1 MRTRFHRLFQS
12 ILALV
17 VLLLSSSP
25 LLASEADLAIP
36 DLDKDV
42 FFGNTVSAWKILFW
56 GALVITGTLGISLYL
71 RAQIKKQPA
80 HQSMLSV
87 ASVIYQTCKT
97 YLIQQ
102 GKFLLMLFV
111 LIAGAITYYLVA
123 SSHETKNEL
132 TYRTVQELRLE
143 GVSKER
149 VDRLFDLLPIR
160 EQAKMIAGESKN
172 KKDDLEKL
180 NELAAKMKGT
190 GAEAEAPTKAE
201 EAKKMD
207 KAEFL
212 KTVRT
217 TLGEDEWTKH
227 EKAVEKILAPAPIP
241 AGMQVMYVL
250 LFAVIGMGGS
260 YAVAWYGIRINTYA
274 NARTAFA
281 SLRGQPWDVV
291 NIPLRSGMSVGLFLI
306 SLELVMMVF
315 ILLFVDR
322 RIVGV
327 CFLGFAIGES
337 LGASALR
344 IAGGIFTK
352 IADIGSDLMKIVF
365 RVKEDDPRN
374 PGVIAD
380 CTGDNA
386 GDSVGPTADGF
397 ETYGVTGVALIAF
410 ITLAVSDINI
420 QAKLIVWIFAMRF
433 LMDFMSGVS
442 YFVNQAISEKK
453 YKGLKEFDFEQPLT
467 RLIWIASILCISTSY
482 LMSYLLISDLSV
494 GGAALPN
501 LWWQLA
507 TIISCGT
514 LAAVLIPEFTKIF
527 TSSHSKH
534 VHEIVTASREGGAS
548 LTILSGIVAGN
559 FSAFWKGMLIAS
571 LMGGAYFVSL
581 QGLDQVM
588 LVNLDPDTP
597 GKLVGVGSIFA
608 FGLVA
613 FGFLCMG
620 PVNIAVDSYGPVTDN
635 AQSVFELAQT
645 EHIPGI
651 KEEIQRDF
659 GFEPDFERGKHYLEA
674 NDSAGNTFKATAKP
688 VLIGTAVVGAT
699 TMIFSIILLL
709 ASAKLLHL
717 NLTEPL
723 VLLGFICGGA
733 VVFWFSGASMQAV
746 TTGAYRAVEYIKKN
760 MDLEKKEADI
770 EDSKTVVRI
779 CTEYAQSGMWNIFI
793 ALMTITLA
801 FALFNPNFFVAY
813 LISIA
818 VFGLFQAI
826 YMANAGGAWDN
837 AKKLVEVD
845 LKEKGTA
852 LHAATVVGDTV
863 GDPFKDTTSVA
874 LNPIIKFSTLFGL
887 LAVEIA
893 VEMIKSG
900 QAAVTHIASA
910 CLLAVS
916 LVFVWRSFY
925 AMRIP
930 KEAPATGAA
939 H

>member
-1 MRTRFHRLFQS
+1 MLNNLQTRSLPASGQWLKS
-12 ILALV
+12 LKPILGALAALV
-17 VLLLSSSP
+17 VVLLIGT
-25 LLASEADLAIP
+25 AARAGDADLAIP
-36 DLDKDV
+36 DLWEHGQFDTLGGIKPGWLL
-42 FFGNTVSAWKILFW
+42 FGGSFVIL
-56 GALVITGTLGISLYL
+56 GTLGISLYQL
-71 RAQIKKQPA
+71 WQIHKQPA
-80 HQSMLSV
+80 HKSMLDISE
-87 ASVIYQTCKT
+87 IIFQTCKT

-102 GKFLLMLFV
+102 GKFLLMLFCF
-111 LIAGAITYYLVA
+111 IAVAMAVYL
-123 SSHETKNEL
+123 
-132 TYRTVQELRLE
+132 
-143 GVSKER
+143 
-149 VDRLFDLLPIR
+149 
-160 EQAKMIAGESKN
+160 
-172 KKDDLEKL
+172 
-180 NELAAKMKGT
+180 
-190 GAEAEAPTKAE
+190 
-201 EAKKMD
+201 
-207 KAEFL
+207 
-212 KTVRT
+212 
-217 TLGEDEWTKH
+217 
-227 EKAVEKILAPAPIP
+227 LAPAYMPGFAHDDVVHKEGQPQPLPPLLTLVI
-241 AGMQVMYVL
+241 VL
-250 LFAVIGMGGS
+250 VFALVGMGGS
-260 YAVAWYGIRINTYA
+260 YAVAWYGIRVNTFA
-274 NARTAFA
+274 NSRTAFA

-291 NIPLRSGMSVGLFLI
+291 NIPLRAGMSIGLFLI

-315 ILLFVDR
+315 ILLALPR
-322 RIVGV
+322 QIVGS
-327 CFLGFAIGES
+327 CFLGFVIGES

-365 RVKEDDPRN
+365 NVKEDDPRN

-397 ETYGVTGVALIAF
+397 ETYGVTGVALILF
-410 ITLAVSDINI
+410 ITLAITEASGVHNYADI

-433 LMDFMSGVS
+433 LMDFMSGIS
-442 YFVNQAISEKK
+442 YFINQAISEAL
-453 YKGLKEFDFEQPLT
+453 YKGKAEFDFEQPLT
-467 RLIWIASILCISTSY
+467 RLIWIASILCISTSF
-482 LMSYLLISDLSV
+482 LMSYLLIGDFSV
-494 GGAALPN
+494 ERLVGDKVVTEFLPR

-507 TIISCGT
+507 IIISCGT
-514 LAAVLIPEFTKIF
+514 LAAVLIPEFTKVF

-548 LTILSGIVAGN
+548 LTILSGLVAGN
-559 FSAFWKGMLIAS
+559 FSAFWKGMLIAG
-571 LMGGAYFVSL
+571 LMGAAFFVSQFEL
-581 QGLDQVM
+581 QAVM
-588 LVNLDPDTP
+588 GETASHIVPA
-597 GKLVGVGSIFA
+597 SIFA

-635 AQSVFELAQT
+635 AQSIFELAQT
-645 EHIPGI
+645 EHIPNI
-651 KEEIQRDF
+651 KAEIKRDF
-659 GFEPDFERGKHYLEA
+659 GFDADFVRGKHYLEA

-709 ASAKLLHL
+709 DKEKMLHL
-717 NLTEPL
+717 SLTDAP

-733 VVFWFSGASMQAV
+733 VIYWFCGASMQAV
-746 TTGAYRAVEYIKKN
+746 TTGAYRAVEFIKKN
-760 MDLEKKEADI
+760 MDLTKTVADI

-793 ALMTITLA
+793 VLLTITLA
-801 FALFNPNFFVAY
+801 FAFFDPNFFVAY

-845 LKEKGTA
+845 LKEKGTK
-852 LHAATVVGDTV
+852 LHEATVVGDTV

-887 LAVEIA
+887 LAVEISIPFKKA
-893 VEMIKSG
+893 YPSG
-900 QAAVTHIASA
+900 GTNYLPYVGVVMLAIA
-910 CLLAVS
+910 

-925 AMRIP
+925 MMRIP
-930 KEAPATGAA
+930 NQERSDKKTAD

>member
-1 MRTRFHRLFQS
+1 MAKHSLFPVRRLLPS
-12 ILALV
+12 VHLVGAALASC
-17 VLLLSSSP
+17 LLP
-25 LLASEADLAIP
+25 LLASAVAAASEADLAIP
-36 DLDKDV
+36 DLHEGR
-42 FFGNTVSAWKILFW
+42 FPTLGGMTAWNVLAI
-56 GALVITGTLGISLYL
+56 GAVVICGTLGISLYQFF
-71 RAQIKKQPA
+71 QIKKQPA
-80 HQSMLSV
+80 HQSMLNV
-87 ASVIYQTCKT
+87 AEIIFQTCKT

-102 GKFLLMLFV
+102 GKFLLMLWV
-111 LIAGAITYYLVA
+111 LIAFAIAYYL
-123 SSHETKNEL
+123 L
-132 TYRTVQELRLE
+132 
-143 GVSKER
+143 
-149 VDRLFDLLPIR
+149 
-160 EQAKMIAGESKN
+160 
-172 KKDDLEKL
+172 
-180 NELAAKMKGT
+180 GT
-190 GAEAEAPTKAE
+190 GHAPEAAATAEGAALTAQATITPI
-201 EAKKMD
+201 
-207 KAEFL
+207 
-212 KTVRT
+212 T
-217 TLGEDEWTKH
+217 TL
-227 EKAVEKILAPAPIP
+227 IL
-241 AGMQVMYVL
+241 VL
-250 LFAVIGMGGS
+250 LFSVIGMGGS
-260 YAVAWYGIRINTYA
+260 YAVAWYGIRVNTYA

-281 SLRGQPWDVV
+281 SLRGEPWDVV
-291 NIPLRSGMSVGLFLI
+291 NIPLRAGMSIGLFLI
-306 SLELVMMVF
+306 SLELVLMVI
-315 ILLFVDR
+315 ILLFVPR
-322 RIVGV
+322 QIVGF

-365 RVKEDDPRN
+365 KVKEDDPRN

-397 ETYGVTGVALIAF
+397 ETYGVTGVALISF
-410 ITLAVSDINI
+410 ITLSITQKSGVLNNLDL

-442 YFVNQAISEKK
+442 YFINQAISEAK

-467 RLIWIASILCISTSY
+467 RLIWIASILCISTSFG
-482 LMSYLLISDLSV
+482 MSWLLIRDLSV
-494 GGAALPN
+494 ETANGITLLPN

-514 LAAVLIPEFTKIF
+514 LAAVLIPEFTKVF

-559 FSAFWKGMLIAS
+559 FSAFWKGMLIAG
-571 LMGGAYFVSL
+571 LMGGAYFISL
-581 QGLDQVM
+581 QEPGLIQVM
-588 LVNLDPDTP
+588 GPHA
-597 GKLVGVGSIFA
+597 SIFA

-635 AQSVFELAQT
+635 AQSIFELAQT
-645 EHIPGI
+645 EHIPGV
-651 KEEIQRDF
+651 KEQIQRDF
-659 GFEPDFERGKHYLEA
+659 GFEPDFVRGKHYLES

-699 TMIFSIILLL
+699 TMIFAIILLL
-709 ASAKLLHL
+709 EDKGLLHL
-717 NLTEPL
+717 SLTDAP
-723 VLLGFICGGA
+723 VLLGFICGGS
-733 VVFWFSGASMQAV
+733 VIYWFCGASMQAV

-760 MDLEKKEADI
+760 MRLDKKEADL

-793 ALMTITLA
+793 ALLTFTLA
-801 FALFNPNFFVAY
+801 FAFFDPNFFVAY
-813 LISIA
+813 LVSIA

-845 LKEKGTA
+845 LKEKGTD
-852 LHAATVVGDTV
+852 LHSATVIGDTV

-893 VEMIKSG
+893 VGMGE
-900 QAAVTHIASA
+900 AARAHAGTINYAPYIGVVMLLIA
-910 CLLAVS
+910 

-930 KEAPATGAA
+930 PKAVA
-939 H
+939 